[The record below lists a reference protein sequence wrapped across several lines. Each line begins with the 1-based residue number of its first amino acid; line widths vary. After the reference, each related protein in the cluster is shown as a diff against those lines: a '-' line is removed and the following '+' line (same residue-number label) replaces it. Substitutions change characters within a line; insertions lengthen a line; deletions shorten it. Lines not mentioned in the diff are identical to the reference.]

1 MELRPKVACNPKL
14 FALWPPAEKFANSW
28 VVEKSP
34 SMLSTLF
41 WGIVLMLVLLAN
53 ALSVLL

>member
-1 MELRPKVACNPKL
+1 MERRSKVACNPKL
-14 FALWPPAEKFANSW
+14 FALWSPAEKFANSW
-28 VVEKSP
+28 VMEKSP

-53 ALSVLL
+53 ACIVLL